1 MSVVKVVSSQFHLP
15 LAPFSYPASFF
26 NLFQPLSTLF
36 QLRLSLSL
44 LAIMKAI
51 EPDYE
56 KILNFYRITSSPLRI
71 EILKAIFDS
80 HVEFTCKQI
89 TDKMNSRKATIKPG
103 TITRVVRLY
112 TMRGLLNQ
120 TLNKKSK
127 KQGRP
132 AAHYVLSGSHIL

>member
-1 MSVVKVVSSQFHLP
+1 
-15 LAPFSYPASFF
+15 
-26 NLFQPLSTLF
+26 
-36 QLRLSLSL
+36 
-44 LAIMKAI
+44 MKTI

-89 TDKMNSRKATIKPG
+89 TDKMNRRKTTIKPG
-103 TITRVVRLY
+103 TIARVIRLY

-120 TLNKKSK
+120 TANKTN

-132 AAHYVLSGSHIL
+132 TIHYILSGLHILSNREADSTYIHPCDEI